1 MKVVLKW
8 LGLGLQVSEKGAIFN
23 AIIITTSFINAII
36 IIVAVD
42 IVIIIIITI
51 IITLKLG
58 GLFANPPKGC
68 NFQRLPLCR
77 FSHTFIASS
86 MLSYNLKHWTGQVP
100 T

>member
-1 MKVVLKW
+1 MVLKW

-51 IITLKLG
+51 IITLK
-58 GLFANPPKGC
+58 
-68 NFQRLPLCR
+68 
-77 FSHTFIASS
+77 
-86 MLSYNLKHWTGQVP
+86 
-100 T
+100 